1 MLWSTSLPY
10 NYFKEGQYLKQNK
23 TKQKQKTPMTLCRNN
38 TIHPETHILFL
49 LVFLQVQ
56 IAQSKFCQ
64 STRDGRP
71 NKEFTIQK
79 ILTQRRSVGKQQIER
94 FSYLH
99 SIITKALILFS
110 LSLKLRKI
118 LELSFWLHNSRF
130 AYLENQPLT
139 LLTPKIS
146 LVILLTV

>member
-1 MLWSTSLPY
+1 MLWSTSLHY
-10 NYFKEGQYLKQNK
+10 NYFKEGQYLKQNKNKTKQNK

-38 TIHPETHILFL
+38 TIHPETYILFL

-118 LELSFWLHNSRF
+118 LELSF
-130 AYLENQPLT
+130 
-139 LLTPKIS
+139 
-146 LVILLTV
+146 

>member
-1 MLWSTSLPY
+1 MLCFTSLQLLQRGSV
-10 NYFKEGQYLKQNK
+10 FKTKQNK
-23 TKQKQKTPMTLCRNN
+23 TKQKQKQKTLMTLCRNN

-118 LELSFWLHNSRF
+118 LELSF
-130 AYLENQPLT
+130 
-139 LLTPKIS
+139 
-146 LVILLTV
+146 

>member
-1 MLWSTSLPY
+1 MQNTGHDEHTVGTEDLKQTIALECGLKQFRMLWSTSLHY

-23 TKQKQKTPMTLCRNN
+23 NKKTPMTLCRNN
-38 TIHPETHILFL
+38 TIHSETHILFL

-94 FSYLH
+94 FSYLY

-118 LELSFWLHNSRF
+118 LSF
-130 AYLENQPLT
+130 
-139 LLTPKIS
+139 
-146 LVILLTV
+146 

>member
-1 MLWSTSLPY
+1 MLWSTSLHD
-10 NYFKEGQYLKQNK
+10 NYFKEGQYLKQKKTKQNKTKQNKTKQNK
-23 TKQKQKTPMTLCRNN
+23 TKQKQKQKTLMTLCRNN

-99 SIITKALILFS
+99 SIITKALILFHS
-110 LSLKLRKI
+110 
-118 LELSFWLHNSRF
+118 
-130 AYLENQPLT
+130 P
-139 LLTPKIS
+139 
-146 LVILLTV
+146 